1 MSCDILV
8 QKCFQRNKRQCIQ
21 VNYLKYQRQ
30 EDLNKIKQAIFFYF
44 HRQHLRK
51 QCNSRNLSSLRLY
64 DFCMHLGS
72 AKIKTKTIKIP
83 SLGIFNVTEC
93 Q

>member
-8 QKCFQRNKRQCIQ
+8 QKCFQKKQTAVHSGEIIFNTKDKKIWIKSNKP
-21 VNYLKYQRQ
+21 
-30 EDLNKIKQAIFFYF
+30 FFYF
-44 HRQHLRK
+44 HRQHLNNAI
-51 QCNSRNLSSLRLY
+51 QGTCHRLY
-64 DFCMHLGS
+64 DSCMHLGS
-72 AKIKTKTIKIP
+72 AKIKTQTIKIP